1 MATIIG
7 LATVIREETH
17 SIVRGDEF
25 RVRVGKFCTIGPSL
39 FSPLTVV
46 VDANLSLQ
54 TRE

>member
-7 LATVIREETH
+7 LATVIRKETH
-17 SIVRGDEF
+17 SIVGGNEF

-46 VDANLSLQ
+46 VSANLSLHS
-54 TRE
+54 RE